1 MKRKIVSILLV
12 LILMVNLL
20 PLSGCGNQDDENTV
34 TRGEWIAMLSE
45 TFGMDS
51 YTEETPYY
59 SDITSDSDLFSYVQS
74 AVEWDVLSIF
84 TDDTLEPNEKVT
96 LKEVASTAAIAAG
109 CDVSE
114 SQFDDE
120 GNFDADASIDYAV
133 QYGILEN
140 DRGLSKRA
148 TLEQCEAALS
158 AAQSAYLNAPIEEKI
173 YVDAGENVVDLTGL
187 NNELLEI
194 EGDRITI
201 PSEYSRGTA
210 PGTSGDLKAAIDT
223 GNGVVEVG
231 VGEVFVTAPTA
242 ENPAGVAY
250 KVASIEEVDGEIV
263 FTTEVPTLY
272 DLYEELDVHKT
283 VSVDASNIIWLV
295 GTGSSANAQ
304 GVVSTEEESTYHV
317 EFLSAGDNAPL
328 AVPLDSKTYD
338 FGGYSRPFEVGSGS
352 FEKNWSNHNS
362 SVIGSGEGA
371 QALENSNF
379 VYNDTP
385 SIDDFN
391 GSTESWSRELEID
404 NSFSG
409 DYKISGD
416 ISINALTV
424 TTEIEY
430 KRTKWFDIPYGVEC
444 ASIQVNSDISSNLT
458 LEGNLSE
465 RLHIAVIPVPIA
477 ATGLTVNIDLY
488 LYADANGILAVGAS
502 LGSNAK
508 VEYADG
514 KLRHSASSE
523 ANATVDANIE
533 INFGAELAA
542 TLEALGIISIVDV
555 GAKAGGTVTAS
566 ANVSGSCKASEDDG
580 VAKLTYQ
587 ESLSIRADLYV
598 PTVNI
603 YAGGADTLIGAL
615 GLSGSWDIM
624 TKDKGAMHI
633 NLVDYEWVFWEETVL
648 TDDDGNVTTSDSSTA
663 GEEDGVGASNED
675 RLDLT
680 TYVMTISGESKQLE
694 LDLDEGEAAPAVVWV
709 SDNPD
714 VARVDDTGLVTPV
727 STGYAIITV
736 SLQSD
741 PSVYVKCAVYVEELG
756 EENWEFLPEDMAYRI

>member
-1 MKRKIVSILLV
+1 MIRFMICDTDTKLLDK
-12 LILMVNLL
+12 L
-20 PLSGCGNQDDENTV
+20 
-34 TRGEWIAMLSE
+34 A
-45 TFGMDS
+45 
-51 YTEETPYY
+51 
-59 SDITSDSDLFSYVQS
+59 
-74 AVEWDVLSIF
+74 
-84 TDDTLEPNEKVT
+84 
-96 LKEVASTAAIAAG
+96 
-109 CDVSE
+109 
-114 SQFDDE
+114 
-120 GNFDADASIDYAV
+120 
-133 QYGILEN
+133 
-140 DRGLSKRA
+140 
-148 TLEQCEAALS
+148 
-158 AAQSAYLNAPIEEKI
+158 
-173 YVDAGENVVDLTGL
+173 
-187 NNELLEI
+187 
-194 EGDRITI
+194 
-201 PSEYSRGTA
+201 
-210 PGTSGDLKAAIDT
+210 
-223 GNGVVEVG
+223 
-231 VGEVFVTAPTA
+231 
-242 ENPAGVAY
+242 
-250 KVASIEEVDGEIV
+250 

-488 LYADANGILAVGAS
+488 LYVHSVGLA
-502 LGSNAK
+502 L
-508 VEYADG
+508 
-514 KLRHSASSE
+514 
-523 ANATVDANIE
+523 
-533 INFGAELAA
+533 
-542 TLEALGIISIVDV
+542 
-555 GAKAGGTVTAS
+555 
-566 ANVSGSCKASEDDG
+566 
-580 VAKLTYQ
+580 
-587 ESLSIRADLYV
+587 
-598 PTVNI
+598 
-603 YAGGADTLIGAL
+603 
-615 GLSGSWDIM
+615 
-624 TKDKGAMHI
+624 
-633 NLVDYEWVFWEETVL
+633 
-648 TDDDGNVTTSDSSTA
+648 
-663 GEEDGVGASNED
+663 
-675 RLDLT
+675 
-680 TYVMTISGESKQLE
+680 
-694 LDLDEGEAAPAVVWV
+694 
-709 SDNPD
+709 
-714 VARVDDTGLVTPV
+714 
-727 STGYAIITV
+727 
-736 SLQSD
+736 
-741 PSVYVKCAVYVEELG
+741 
-756 EENWEFLPEDMAYRI
+756 

>member
-1 MKRKIVSILLV
+1 MKRKIVSLLLTIILV
-12 LILMVNLL
+12 VNLL
-20 PLSGCGNQDDENTV
+20 PLSGCGNQSDEDTV

-59 SDITSDSDLFSYVQS
+59 SDVTNDNTLFPCVQS
-74 AVEWDVLSIF
+74 AAEWDVLSIF

-96 LKEVASTAAIAAG
+96 LEEVASTAAIAAG

-114 SQFDDE
+114 SQFDDK
-120 GNFDADASIDYAV
+120 GNFDADASIDFAV
-133 QYGILEN
+133 QYGILES
-140 DRGLSKRA
+140 DKGLSKKA

-158 AAQSAYLNAPIEEKI
+158 AAQSAYLNTPIEEKV
-173 YVDAGENVVDLTGL
+173 YVAADENVVDLTGL
-187 NNELLEI
+187 NNELLEM

-201 PSEYSRGTA
+201 PSEYSGGTA
-210 PGTSGDLKAAIDT
+210 PGTSGDLKATIDT
-223 GNGVVEVG
+223 GNGIVEVG

-250 KVASIEEVDGEIV
+250 KVSSIEEVDGEIV
-263 FTTEVPTLY
+263 FTTEAPTLY
-272 DLYEELDVHKT
+272 DLYEELDVHET

-295 GTGSSANAQ
+295 GTGNSANAQ
-304 GVVSTEEESTYHV
+304 GVVSTREESTYHV
-317 EFLSAGDNAPL
+317 ELLSAGGQTPV

-338 FGGYSRPFEVGSGS
+338 YGGYSRPFEFGSGS

-379 VYNDTP
+379 VYNGTP

-391 GSTESWSRELEID
+391 GSTESWSKELEID

-409 DYKISGD
+409 GYKISGD

-465 RLHIAVIPVPIA
+465 RLHIASIPVPIA
-477 ATGLTVNIDLY
+477 ATGLTVSIDLY

-508 VEYADG
+508 VEYANG

-523 ANATVDANIE
+523 ANATIDANIE

-566 ANVSGSCKASEDDG
+566 ANISGSCKASEDDG

-587 ESLSIRADLYV
+587 ESLSIQADLYV
-598 PTVNI
+598 PTINI
-603 YAGGADTLIGAL
+603 YAGGSDTLVGAL

-624 TKDKGAMHI
+624 TKDKGAMRI

-648 TDDDGNVTTSDSSTA
+648 TDGEGNVTASDSSTA
-663 GEEDGVGASNED
+663 GEKDGVGASNED

-694 LDLDEGEAAPAVVWV
+694 LELDEGEAAPAVVWT

-756 EENWEFLPEDMAYRI
+756 EENWEFLPADMAYII

>member
-1 MKRKIVSILLV
+1 MKRKLVSLLLTIILV
-12 LILMVNLL
+12 INLL
-20 PLSGCGNQDDENTV
+20 PLSGCGNQNNEDTV
-34 TRGEWIAMLSE
+34 TRGEWVTMLSE

-84 TDDTLEPNEKVT
+84 TDDTFEPDEKVT
-96 LKEVASTAAIAAG
+96 LREVASTAAIAAG
-109 CDVSE
+109 YNVSE

-120 GNFDADASIDYAV
+120 GNFDANASIDYAV

-140 DRGLSKRA
+140 DRGLTKQA
-148 TLEQCEAALS
+148 TMEQCEDALS
-158 AAQSAYLNAPIEEKI
+158 AAQSAYLNMPIEEKI
-173 YVDAGENVVDLTGL
+173 YVAVDENVVDLTGL
-187 NNELLEI
+187 SNELLEM
-194 EGDRITI
+194 ERNHITI
-201 PSEYSRGTA
+201 PREYSGGTA
-210 PGTSGDLKAAIDT
+210 PDTSGELKATIDT

-231 VGEVFVTAPTA
+231 IGEVFVTAPTA
-242 ENPAGVAY
+242 ENPAGVAH
-250 KVASIEEVDGEIV
+250 KVSSIEEVDGEIV
-263 FTTEVPTLY
+263 FTTEAPTLY
-272 DLYEELDVHKT
+272 DLYEELDVHET
-283 VSVDASNIIWLV
+283 ISVDASNIIWLV
-295 GTGSSANAQ
+295 GTGTSADAQ
-304 GVVSTEEESTYHV
+304 GVSYTEERNTYHV
-317 EFLSAGDNAPL
+317 ELLTAQPQAFSALPID
-328 AVPLDSKTYD
+328 DKTYEY
-338 FGGYSRPFEVGSGS
+338 GGYSRHFELGNGS
-352 FEKNWSNHNS
+352 FEKNWTNHNS

-371 QALENSNF
+371 QALEKSNF

-391 GSTESWSRELEID
+391 GSTESWSKGLEID

-409 DYKISGD
+409 GYKISGD

-430 KRTKWFDIPYGVEC
+430 KRTKWLDIPYGVEC

-465 RLHIAVIPVPIA
+465 RLHIATIPVPIA
-477 ATGLTVNIDLY
+477 ATGLSVGIDLY
-488 LYADANGILAVGAS
+488 LYADANGVLVVGAF

-533 INFGAELAA
+533 INFGAELSA

-580 VAKLTYQ
+580 VAKMTYQ
-587 ESLSIRADLYV
+587 ESLSIQADLYV
-598 PTVNI
+598 PTINL
-603 YAGGADTLIGAL
+603 YAGGSDTLIGAL

-648 TDDDGNVTTSDSSTA
+648 TDSEGNVTASDSSNA

-680 TYVMTISGESKQLE
+680 TYVMTINGEPKQLE
-694 LDLDEGEAAPAVVWV
+694 LDLNEGENAPAVVWS
-709 SDNPD
+709 SDDPGI
-714 VARVDDTGLVTPV
+714 ARVDDTGLVTPV
-727 STGYAIITV
+727 STGYTIITV

-756 EENWEFLPEDMAYRI
+756 EENWEFLPEDMAYII

>member
-1 MKRKIVSILLV
+1 
-12 LILMVNLL
+12 
-20 PLSGCGNQDDENTV
+20 
-34 TRGEWIAMLSE
+34 
-45 TFGMDS
+45 
-51 YTEETPYY
+51 
-59 SDITSDSDLFSYVQS
+59 
-74 AVEWDVLSIF
+74 
-84 TDDTLEPNEKVT
+84 
-96 LKEVASTAAIAAG
+96 
-109 CDVSE
+109 
-114 SQFDDE
+114 
-120 GNFDADASIDYAV
+120 
-133 QYGILEN
+133 
-140 DRGLSKRA
+140 
-148 TLEQCEAALS
+148 
-158 AAQSAYLNAPIEEKI
+158 
-173 YVDAGENVVDLTGL
+173 
-187 NNELLEI
+187 
-194 EGDRITI
+194 
-201 PSEYSRGTA
+201 
-210 PGTSGDLKAAIDT
+210 
-223 GNGVVEVG
+223 
-231 VGEVFVTAPTA
+231 
-242 ENPAGVAY
+242 
-250 KVASIEEVDGEIV
+250 
-263 FTTEVPTLY
+263 
-272 DLYEELDVHKT
+272 
-283 VSVDASNIIWLV
+283 
-295 GTGSSANAQ
+295 
-304 GVVSTEEESTYHV
+304 
-317 EFLSAGDNAPL
+317 
-328 AVPLDSKTYD
+328 
-338 FGGYSRPFEVGSGS
+338 
-352 FEKNWSNHNS
+352 
-362 SVIGSGEGA
+362 VIGSGEGA
-371 QALENSNF
+371 KALENSNF
-379 VYNDTP
+379 VYNGTP

-391 GSTESWSRELEID
+391 GSTESWSKELEID

-409 DYKISGD
+409 GYRISGD

-430 KRTKWFDIPYGVEC
+430 KRTKWFDIPYGIEY

-465 RLHIAVIPVPIA
+465 RLHIATIPVPIA
-477 ATGLTVNIDLY
+477 ATGLSVGIDLY
-488 LYADANGILAVGAS
+488 LYADANGVLVVGAF

-523 ANATVDANIE
+523 ANATIDANIE

-566 ANVSGSCKASEDDG
+566 ANISGSCKASEDDG

-587 ESLSIRADLYV
+587 ESLSIQADLYV
-598 PTVNI
+598 PTINL
-603 YAGGADTLIGAL
+603 YAGGSDTLIGAL

-624 TKDKGAMHI
+624 TKDKGAMRI

-648 TDDDGNVTTSDSSTA
+648 TDGEGNVTASDSSTA

-694 LDLDEGEAAPAVVWV
+694 LELDEGEAAPAVVWT

-756 EENWEFLPEDMAYRI
+756 EENWEFLPADMAYII

>member
-1 MKRKIVSILLV
+1 MKRKIVSLL
-12 LILMVNLL
+12 LAITLMVSLL
-20 PLSGCGNQDDENTV
+20 PLSGCGDQNNEEAV
-34 TRGEWIAMLSE
+34 TRGEWITMLSE
-45 TFGMDS
+45 TFGLDS

-59 SDITSDSDLFSYVQS
+59 SDITNDSNLFSYVQS
-74 AVEWDVLSIF
+74 AAEWDVLSIF
-84 TDDTLEPNEKVT
+84 TDDTLEPDEKVT
-96 LKEVASTAAIAAG
+96 LEEVASTAAIAAG
-109 CDVSE
+109 CDVSV
-114 SQFDDE
+114 SQFDDK
-120 GNFDADASIDYAV
+120 GNFDADASINYAV
-133 QYGILEN
+133 QYGILESDN
-140 DRGLSKRA
+140 GLSKKA

-158 AAQSAYLNAPIEEKI
+158 AAQSAYLNTPIEEKV
-173 YVDAGENVVDLTGL
+173 YVAADENVVDLTGL
-187 NNELLEI
+187 NNELLEM
-194 EGDRITI
+194 EGNRITI
-201 PSEYSRGTA
+201 PSEYSGGTA
-210 PGTSGDLKAAIDT
+210 LGTSGDLKATIDT
-223 GNGVVEVG
+223 GNGIVEVG

-263 FTTEVPTLY
+263 FTTEAPTLY
-272 DLYEELDVHKT
+272 DLYEELDVHET
-283 VSVDASNIIWLV
+283 VPVDASNIIWLV
-295 GTGSSANAQ
+295 GAGNSANAQ

-317 EFLSAGDNAPL
+317 EFLSAGRQAPV

-338 FGGYSRPFEVGSGS
+338 YGGYSRHFEFGSGS

-371 QALENSNF
+371 KALENSNF
-379 VYNDTP
+379 VYNGTP

-391 GSTESWSRELEID
+391 GSTESWSKELEID
-404 NSFSG
+404 NSIYG
-409 DYKISGD
+409 GYRISGD

-430 KRTKWFDIPYGVEC
+430 KRTKWFDIPYGIEY

-465 RLHIAVIPVPIA
+465 RLHIATIPVPIA
-477 ATGLTVNIDLY
+477 ATGLSVGIDLY
-488 LYADANGILAVGAS
+488 LYADANGVLVVGAF

-523 ANATVDANIE
+523 ANATIDANIE

-566 ANVSGSCKASEDDG
+566 ANISGSCKASEDDG

-587 ESLSIRADLYV
+587 ESLSIQADLYV
-598 PTVNI
+598 PTINL
-603 YAGGADTLIGAL
+603 YAGGSDTLIGAL

-624 TKDKGAMHI
+624 TKDKGAMRI

-648 TDDDGNVTTSDSSTA
+648 TDGEGNVTASDSSTA

-694 LDLDEGEAAPAVVWV
+694 LELDEGEAAPAVVWT

-756 EENWEFLPEDMAYRI
+756 EENWEFLPADMAYII

>member
-1 MKRKIVSILLV
+1 MKRKIVSLL
-12 LILMVNLL
+12 LTITLMVNLL
-20 PLSGCGNQDDENTV
+20 PLSGCGKQDNEDSV

-59 SDITSDSDLFSYVQS
+59 SDITNDNTLFPCVQS
-74 AVEWDVLSIF
+74 AAEWDVLSIF

-96 LKEVASTAAIAAG
+96 LEEVASTAAIAAG

-114 SQFDDE
+114 SQFDDK
-120 GNFDADASIDYAV
+120 GNFDADASIDFAV
-133 QYGILEN
+133 QYGILES
-140 DRGLSKRA
+140 DKGLSKKA

-158 AAQSAYLNAPIEEKI
+158 AAQSAYLNTPIEEKV
-173 YVDAGENVVDLTGL
+173 YVAADENVVDLTGL
-187 NNELLEI
+187 NNELLEM

-201 PSEYSRGTA
+201 PSEYSGGTA
-210 PGTSGDLKAAIDT
+210 PGTSGDLKATIDT
-223 GNGVVEVG
+223 GNGIVEVG

-250 KVASIEEVDGEIV
+250 KVSSIEEVDGEIV
-263 FTTEVPTLY
+263 FTTEAPTLY
-272 DLYEELDVHKT
+272 DLYEELDVHET

-295 GTGSSANAQ
+295 GTGNSANAQ
-304 GVVSTEEESTYHV
+304 GVVSTREESTYHV
-317 EFLSAGDNAPL
+317 ELLSAGGQTPV
-328 AVPLDSKTYD
+328 AVPLDSKIYD
-338 FGGYSRPFEVGSGS
+338 YGGYSRPFEFGSGS

-379 VYNDTP
+379 VYNGTP

-391 GSTESWSRELEID
+391 GSTESWSKELEID

-409 DYKISGD
+409 GYKISGD

-465 RLHIAVIPVPIA
+465 RLHIASIPVPIA
-477 ATGLTVNIDLY
+477 ATGLTVSIDLY

-508 VEYADG
+508 VEYANG

-523 ANATVDANIE
+523 ANATIDANIE

-566 ANVSGSCKASEDDG
+566 ANISGSCKASEDDG

-587 ESLSIRADLYV
+587 ESLSIQADLYV
-598 PTVNI
+598 PTINI
-603 YAGGADTLIGAL
+603 YAGGSDTLVGAL

-624 TKDKGAMHI
+624 TKDKGAMRI

-648 TDDDGNVTTSDSSTA
+648 TDGEGNVTASDSSTA
-663 GEEDGVGASNED
+663 GEKDGVGASNED

-694 LDLDEGEAAPAVVWV
+694 LELDEGEAAPAVVWT

-756 EENWEFLPEDMAYRI
+756 EENWEFLPADMAYII